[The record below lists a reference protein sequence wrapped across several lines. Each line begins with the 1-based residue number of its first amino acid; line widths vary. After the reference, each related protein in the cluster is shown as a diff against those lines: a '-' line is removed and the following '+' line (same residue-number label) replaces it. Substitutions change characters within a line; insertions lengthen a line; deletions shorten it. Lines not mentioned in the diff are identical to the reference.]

1 MSLLLTAGQAGDA
14 PQFPAVMDAIAV
26 PRRGPGRARQRPQ
39 RVLADKAYSS
49 RAIRDWLRRR
59 GVRATIPQPAD
70 QQAHRRRRGRRGGRP
85 PAFDKQAYRQRNV
98 AERCINRLKQWRGLA
113 MRTDKL
119 AVHYQAALTL
129 AGILLWTKP

>member
-1 MSLLLTAGQAGDA
+1 MSLLVTAGQAGDA

-26 PRRGPGRARQRPQ
+26 PRRGPGRSRQRPR

-59 GVRATIPQPAD
+59 GIAATIPQPAD
-70 QQAHRRRRGRRGGRP
+70 QQAHRRRLGSKGGRP
-85 PAFDKQAYRQRNV
+85 PAFDKQTYRQRN

-129 AGILLWTKP
+129 AGILLWTRP

>member
-1 MSLLLTAGQAGDA
+1 LVTAGQAGDA
-14 PQFPAVMDAIAV
+14 PQFTAVMDAIAV
-26 PRRGPGRARQRPQ
+26 PRHGGGRPRQRPH

-59 GVRATIPQPAD
+59 GIRATIPQPSD
-70 QQAHRRRRGRRGGRP
+70 QQANRRRRGSAGGRP
-85 PAFDKQAYRQRNV
+85 PAFDKAAYRQRNV

>member
-1 MSLLLTAGQAGDA
+1 LSMLVTAGQANDA
-14 PQFPAVMDAIAV
+14 PVFEAVMDAIRV
-26 PRRGPGRARQRPQ
+26 PRRGRGRARQRPR

-49 RAIRDWLRRR
+49 RRIRQWLRSH
-59 GVRATIPQPAD
+59 GIIATIPVPAD
-70 QQAHRRRRGRRGGRP
+70 QRAHRQRRGSRGGRP
-85 PAFDKQAYRQRNV
+85 PAFDPDAYRQRNV

-119 AVHYQAALTL
+119 AVHYHAALTL